1 MNTIT
6 SSNDWLEVDRYLRS
20 LIATVRYNRDLVKM
34 HQNIDRM
41 ISDLSRQ
48 EVEARRLKNPKYLE
62 PAIKQINEAIHNMEK
77 WILMLQLSQ

>member
-6 SSNDWLEVDRYLRS
+6 SSNDWLEIDRYLRS

-48 EVEARRLKNPKYLE
+48 EVEARRLKNSRYLE
-62 PAIKQINEAIHNMEK
+62 PKIKQINEAINNMEK